1 MEINV
6 NDLRKSAAPL
16 SALASDANEA
26 GFLARNSSITGSYSK
41 VSGLDQMG
49 QLHGDALRENSGS
62 AANVFAQLATVVTTI
77 AQNLDS
83 TAAAFTSQDDIAAR
97 AFDAE
102 NPVGESGAA
111 IEGAAAA
118 LAAPIMAGS
127 VLVAPSPSS
136 QEMNARFAAT
146 RTAPLHQARNTWSK
160 LCTTAQAISKEL
172 GSTASFIGANNSG
185 DVVDAMASRIS
196 QVASRAGVISD
207 NSWTIYQSLSEMY
220 VTQLKGEQL
229 IDVLDKQVQALK
241 AAGQVEEAIAIEKA
255 GLRAYEAYF
264 QAALGAVKPKETML
278 TSPDAGT
285 AGGDVSSG
293 MGQSVAM
300 ASGAGYV
307 AQLPESVLST
317 VRNMVAED
325 PESFARVNEASRD
338 LATIGGIDNGAGMF
352 SPSQLLSSP
361 VTAGSVLPSID
372 SLGTSAASAGI
383 APSVPGVTI
392 GSAPVPLSDHN
403 AIIGASGFGLPRSAS
418 SSAMRGGAGG
428 LTSGKS
434 TSGINSSLKGSSG
447 TSLRSALGAR
457 EGVANVSRGVSAGHQ
472 SVGEKLLGGSH
483 AANDKA
489 SAMKPLAHEEGRP
502 ISATEERATAR
513 GAATATEESR
523 ASGRSTTPMTHTNGA
538 GHAAGKGKSK
548 KARAVISQ
556 IEREGNM
563 RDLLGELPPVV
574 PGVIGDWVREVP
586 AEQ

>member
-1 MEINV
+1 M
-6 NDLRKSAAPL
+6 SH
-16 SALASDANEA
+16 
-26 GFLARNSSITGSYSK
+26 LARDNSLNSGYSL

-49 QLHGDALRENSGS
+49 QLHGEALKGS
-62 AANVFAQLATVVTTI
+62 AGSAEVVAEGLGRTLYSI

-83 TAAAFTSQDDIAAR
+83 TAAAFSSQDDIAAR

-102 NPVGESGAA
+102 NPLGESGAA

-136 QEMNARFAAT
+136 QEMNARFAGT

-185 DVVDAMASRIS
+185 DVVDAMVSRIS

-241 AAGQVEEAIAIEKA
+241 VAGQVEEAVAIEQA

-264 QAALGAVKPKETML
+264 QAALSAVKPSETML

-325 PESFARVNEASRD
+325 PESFARVNEASRG

-372 SLGTSAASAGI
+372 SLGTSAASVGI

-428 LTSGKS
+428 LTSVKS
-434 TSGINSSLKGSSG
+434 TSGINSSLKGFSG
-447 TSLRSALGAR
+447 TSLRSPLGVR
-457 EGVANVSRGVSAGHQ
+457 EGASLNRAASAGHQ

-483 AANDKA
+483 SASDKA
-489 SAMKPLAHEEGRP
+489 STMKPLAHEEGRVP
-502 ISATEERATAR
+502 GATEERATAR
-513 GAATATEESR
+513 GAAASAEESR
-523 ASGRSTTPMTHTNGA
+523 AAGRSATPMSHTNGA

-548 KARAVISQ
+548 KAKAVISQ